1 MHYDILLLLLL
12 LLLLLHSAVG
22 QKNDAGSLT
31 SVVSTRKLDMRVAAP
46 TRLMI
51 MERTKSFISSADPS
65 LQGFDSGF
73 SDLGDYDAGTWLIVA
88 Y

>member
-31 SVVSTRKLDMRVAAP
+31 SVVSTRKLDMHIAAP

-51 MERTKSFISSADPS
+51 IKRTKSFISRADPS

-73 SDLGDYDAGTWLIVA
+73 SDLGDYDAGTWSIVA
-88 Y
+88 C